1 VKEIRESEKKI
12 LVLDSGDLLFKRFS
26 NPIPENE
33 LNGVS
38 EKANLI
44 IESFNLM
51 GYDAIGIGDDDLDLG
66 KEFLLEISKKANFP
80 FLSSNLLDEASGEIL
95 FQSFIIKEI
104 KGLRIGI
111 FSLLS
116 PVFFANPSDARRK
129 GLTIRPPL
137 ETAQAMVKELKPKT
151 DLIILLSHLGYGKDV
166 ELARTVQG
174 INVIVGSHTGINVTY
189 PPPLNTIVVQTG
201 SRGMFGA
208 RLDLVF
214 YNREPV
220 FYNSA
225 KKISLEKALNHIDQR
240 LTSPGTPA
248 AEKARLQRAKEETE
262 RNLKQLQ
269 GNQFT
274 NHIISLHEQMKED
287 PDIKKLIEDF
297 KAKPQTTG
305 IPAPPIGER

>member
-1 VKEIRESEKKI
+1 M
-12 LVLDSGDLLFKRFS
+12 
-26 NPIPENE
+26 
-33 LNGVS
+33 S

-51 GYDAIGIGDDDLDLG
+51 AYDAIGIGDDDLTLG

-95 FQSFIIKEI
+95 LQSSVIKEV

-116 PVFFANPSDARRK
+116 PDFFTNPSDPRRK
-129 GLTIRPPL
+129 GLNIRPPV

-151 DLIILLSHLGYGKDV
+151 DLIILLSHLGYGKDA

-174 INVIVGSHTGINVTY
+174 INIIVGSHTGINVTY
-189 PPPLNTIVVQTG
+189 PPPSNTIILQTG
-201 SRGMFGA
+201 SRGMFGGK
-208 RLDLVF
+208 LDLVF
-214 YNREPV
+214 SNREPV
-220 FYNSA
+220 FYNSE
-225 KKISLEKALNHIDQR
+225 KRISLEKALNYINQR
-240 LTSPGTPA
+240 LTSKETPE

-262 RNLKQLQ
+262 RTLKQLQ

-274 NHIISLHEQMKED
+274 NHIISLQEQMKED
-287 PDIKKLIEDF
+287 PEIKKLIEDF

-305 IPAPPIGER
+305 IPAPPK